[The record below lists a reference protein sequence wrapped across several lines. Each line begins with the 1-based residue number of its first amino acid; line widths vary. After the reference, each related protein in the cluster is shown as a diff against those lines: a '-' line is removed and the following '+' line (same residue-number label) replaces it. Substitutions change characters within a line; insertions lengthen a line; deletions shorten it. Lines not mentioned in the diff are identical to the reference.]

1 MVAYNLP
8 NKAPISE
15 LKGFRKAKSKNL
27 KMNFWAFSFNS
38 RILHTKNRS
47 CLVKYQT
54 KVTTSQGLYLV
65 LHFSHFG
72 YIIRTIFF
80 LLLYKARKYKSK
92 NRLKSFSKN
101 LTFEIPIEFK
111 IGSAFSFIIP
121 TRKNWI
127 NIDPR
132 SQSCFSEMLQ
142 FLPLILWAE
151 DQLWILAM
159 WSSIVPLS
167 SYEDYFCRN

>member
-121 TRKNWI
+121 TRKKLNKHRPSITVLFFRNFAIFTSHFVSWGPI
-127 NIDPR
+127 VNFGNVVLD
-132 SQSCFSEMLQ
+132 CALK
-142 FLPLILWAE
+142 FLRRLFL
-151 DQLWILAM
+151 L
-159 WSSIVPLS
+159 
-167 SYEDYFCRN
+167 